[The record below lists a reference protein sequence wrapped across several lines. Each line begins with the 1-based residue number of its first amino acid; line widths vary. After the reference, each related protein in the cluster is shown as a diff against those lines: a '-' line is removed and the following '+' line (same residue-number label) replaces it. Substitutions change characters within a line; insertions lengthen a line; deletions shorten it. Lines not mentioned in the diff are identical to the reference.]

1 MSSKLLPFLCGGVVG
16 VAAASVVWSVST
28 SPSKKPV
35 PDIAKPVPAVEPV
48 AEEPVPAAEAEPAAE
63 PVPVAEAEPAE
74 KPVPVA
80 AAAPAAQPVSVSAEP
95 VPAEAERPQRRGPP
109 RWEEMTD
116 EQREEMRQR
125 FRKMH
130 DEHATRVVESFVERN
145 GLEPEDGERLFAVV
159 DSMNER
165 ALARIQLWTDYVQVQ
180 DGARMSRDQG
190 ARMMRDLFDDLV
202 KGYEDLDES
211 FGTDWREKSPD
222 FDLGQMVD
230 PEVWGSLFRL
240 GGAMGGPGGFGGRGP
255 RGSGRGG
262 PPRRGGGAPGAG
274 GNAP

>member
-1 MSSKLLPFLCGGVVG
+1 MNSRLLPFLCGGVVG
-16 VAAASVVWSVST
+16 AAAASAAWSLS
-28 SPSKKPV
+28 SGPAPEPV
-35 PDIAKPVPAVEPV
+35 PEIAKPVPVE
-48 AEEPVPAAEAEPAAE
+48 EATEPAPVTE
-63 PVPVAEAEPAE
+63 PVPVAESAPETAE
-74 KPVPVA
+74 PVPVVEP
-80 AAAPAAQPVSVSAEP
+80 APVASGAPVTEPVPVPAEP
-95 VPAEAERPQRRGPP
+95 VPAAERPQRRGPP

-145 GLEPEDGERLFAVV
+145 GLEPADGERLFAVV

-165 ALARIQLWTDYVQVQ
+165 VLARVQLWTDYVQVE
-180 DGARMSRDQG
+180 GGERMSRDQG
-190 ARMMRDLFDDLV
+190 ARMMRDLLDDLV

-211 FGTDWREKSPD
+211 FGTEWREKSPD

-240 GGAMGGPGGFGGRGP
+240 GGAMGGPGGPGGFGGRGP
-255 RGSGRGG
+255 RGPGGRGG
-262 PPRRGGGAPGAG
+262 PRRGGGNGG